1 MQALTDPVELLER
14 PAGRSMLEVP
24 VEVWRAYSLGRLDGR
39 DERDAELR
47 PEIEA
52 LQLECDDLYRLAFDK
67 SLRGSYSELT
77 KLRARRLWDVDLT
90 EGTLERR
97 AA

>member
-1 MQALTDPVELLER
+1 MPDITEILER

-24 VEVWRAYSLGRLDGR
+24 IEVWRAYTAGRLDGR

-52 LQLECDDLYRLAFDK
+52 LQLQCDDLYRLAHDR
-67 SLRGSYSELT
+67 SLHGSYAELL
-77 KLRARRLWDVDLT
+77 KLRSRRLWDVDPA
-90 EGTLERR
+90 ERR
-97 AA
+97 EAA